1 MVGLLIEGWYPSEE
15 KAVMNTPLFTLAGSL
30 LTMAFPA
37 LMLLSGK
44 HTKFVPWLLLI
55 TALLIGT
62 ALLST
67 FFQRRVLIL
76 HRSVHLGVVLF
87 FLVLVTAFMESIS
100 SWIGIFLCVCF
111 FFTTFHLANKTSA
124 GYGVQFRRQWDS
136 SKYLK
141 LSPSR
146 YTHWKIVNAKPNN
159 GIMAVSRTKQQLA
172 VMYCEYDEDG
182 CWLHLDVFSGTLFNL
197 AGFLFEEE

>member
-30 LTMAFPA
+30 LAMAFPA

-44 HTKFVPWLLLI
+44 HTKFVPWLLLT

-76 HRSVHLGVVLF
+76 HRSVHFGVLLF
-87 FLVLVTAFMESIS
+87 FLVPMTAFIESIS
-100 SWIGIFLCVCF
+100 SWIAIFLCVCF
-111 FFTTFHLANKTSA
+111 FFSTFHLANKTSA

-136 SKYLK
+136 SEYLK

-172 VMYCEYDEDG
+172 VMYCEYDQDG
-182 CWLHLDVFSGTLFNL
+182 CWLHLDVFSGTMFNL